1 MIIPD
6 TPAAQAAKK
15 HFADICAKI
24 AERHVKAVVSLK
36 KFWKCGK
43 PVSLENLQQGE
54 RLRGVYKITVA
65 HANVSIPMILSWSN
79 CRPSR
84 APQIYIKFEENEFTG
99 FRSKIFNEL
108 KAYRKD
114 DPQTTVAILSKI
126 RQDFTEYHIEA
137 IKESAF
143 VNDQLKNTIVRL
155 HAIFNDQFMVSLNA
169 SMIHFNIEAS
179 IFLPVGEDESREI
192 DVIIL
197 GQVNIVDIETKLKV
211 FIREPTEQILE
222 PMPLQLGLNKIPPC
236 PAEVPLED
244 YIAATLEHLQTNV
257 LMANFITKT

>member
-15 HFADICAKI
+15 HFADICAEI
-24 AERHVKAVVSLK
+24 AERHVKAIVSWK
-36 KFWKCGK
+36 KFWKRGK
-43 PVSLENLQQGE
+43 PVSMENLQQGE
-54 RLRGVYKITVA
+54 RLRGVYKVTIA

-84 APQIYIKFEENEFTG
+84 PPQIYIKFEENEFTG
-99 FRSKIFNEL
+99 FRSKIFDEL

-114 DPQTTVAILSKI
+114 DPQTTIAILSKI

-143 VNDQLKNTIVRL
+143 VNEQLKNTMIRL

-169 SMIHFNIEAS
+169 SLIHFNIEAS

-197 GQVNIVDIETKLKV
+197 GQANIVDIETKLKI
-211 FIREPTEQILE
+211 FIREPTQQALE
-222 PMPLQLGLNKIPPC
+222 PMPIQLGLNKIPPC
-236 PAEVPLED
+236 PAERPLED
-244 YIAATLEHLQTNV
+244 YISATIENLQTTV
-257 LMANFITKT
+257 MMADWIKKT